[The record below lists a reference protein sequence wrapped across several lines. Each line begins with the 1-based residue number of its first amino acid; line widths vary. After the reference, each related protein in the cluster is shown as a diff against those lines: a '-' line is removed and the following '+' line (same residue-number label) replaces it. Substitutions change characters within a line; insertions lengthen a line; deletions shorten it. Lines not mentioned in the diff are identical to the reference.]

1 MNKYWNILEF
11 NKIIDEL
18 KKSVR
23 LDINKDELDKVILY
37 EDVDDIILSLNEVDE
52 ASKLIQRMNQFPLYF
67 NNNIYYL
74 LDKTKKYVVASNHVT
89 GFDPFSI
96 AASIK
101 ARVCILAISG

>member
-74 LDKTKKYVVASNHVT
+74 L
-89 GFDPFSI
+89 
-96 AASIK
+96 
-101 ARVCILAISG
+101 CIYNICVI